1 MKTLLPYGSKTLTGC
16 AGETVKELVVQV
28 HCSEGVAIRAVPEP
42 CGSVRES
49 VAEASAGVRAGQPLS
64 HEMIFVPVADR
75 LQYLEGNTARYAIA
89 SGARIRRGRRTWHVR
104 TLFDWE
110 PGDLQSDRHSLCSLA
125 ARIGKVRSQSR

>member
-1 MKTLLPYGSKTLTGC
+1 M
-16 AGETVKELVVQV
+16 QV
-28 HCSEGVAIRAVPEP
+28 HCSEGVAIRTGPEL
-42 CGSVRES
+42 CGGVREN

-64 HEMIFVPVADR
+64 HEMVFVPGADTV
-75 LQYLEGNTARYAIA
+75 QYVEGNTARYAIA

-110 PGDLQSDRHSLCSLA
+110 PGDLQSDRHSLCRLA